1 MEYRIISQS
10 YDCVLI
16 ETKREYIV
24 AFGFDDSIEKWGEK
38 WTSANYFP
46 FFGIESARIEALF
59 KAVDYFRNFTE
70 KDYIPRE
77 RLETIATMLANK
89 LVGDDKEDAIDYF
102 SNTCLM
108 SDEEKV
114 FFGVNGTM
122 IGIEFTIVTV
132 YSREK
137 YFAMINAEE
146 SIEEQIRKL
155 LSDMCFCDEYR
166 IVEFHEVSEDY
177 ISERKKLIKKYEM
190 LHGEGSIEY
199 DLCHGRHV
207 TLDDLKNIL
216 KGE

>member
-1 MEYRIISQS
+1 MGRKVDKCQLLPI
-10 YDCVLI
+10 
-16 ETKREYIV
+16 
-24 AFGFDDSIEKWGEK
+24 
-38 WTSANYFP
+38 
-46 FFGIESARIEALF
+46 FGIESARIEALF

-114 FFGVNGTM
+114 FFGVNDAMT
-122 IGIEFTIVTV
+122 GIEFTIVTA
-132 YSREK
+132 YSKEK
-137 YFAMINAEE
+137 YFAMISAEE

-177 ISERKKLIKKYEM
+177 ISERKKLIKNTKCFMGKEVLNTIYVM
-190 LHGEGSIEY
+190 EGM
-199 DLCHGRHV
+199 
-207 TLDDLKNIL
+207 
-216 KGE
+216 